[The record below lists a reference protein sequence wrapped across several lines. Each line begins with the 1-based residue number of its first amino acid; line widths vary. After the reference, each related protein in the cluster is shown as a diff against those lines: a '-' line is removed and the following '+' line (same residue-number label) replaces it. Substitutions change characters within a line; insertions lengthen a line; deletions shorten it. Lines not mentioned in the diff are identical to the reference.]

1 MFSLRDSF
9 WVLFTIFVI
18 SPVICLNSSPP
29 STWWSGKLWGW
40 KVPKHKWLLC
50 IHRVCSLLVMAQL
63 KVTAILTKA
72 TLLNKSPE
80 HVSLPGAALFL
91 WLHPPKWFWK
101 LKLKLTFRSKG
112 WSAFILVSISCH
124 QEDTHITGWDS
135 GAESRVT
142 DGKLG
147 KESPGFIKGP
157 CFHPGGNGC
166 RESCDMSC

>member
-9 WVLFTIFVI
+9 WVLFTIFVT
-18 SPVICLNSSPP
+18 SVVICLNSSPP
-29 STWWSGKLWGW
+29 STWRSGKLWGW

-101 LKLKLTFRSKG
+101 HKLKLTFRSKVWSTFHLGEHLLPPRRHPYYRLRFQG
-112 WSAFILVSISCH
+112 WIPCYRW
-124 QEDTHITGWDS
+124 ETGW
-135 GAESRVT
+135 
-142 DGKLG
+142 
-147 KESPGFIKGP
+147 
-157 CFHPGGNGC
+157 
-166 RESCDMSC
+166 RESWLH